1 MERFRPTK
9 NHCANDLTIL
19 FEFTKVVGNCWEW
32 LSYSDN
38 RSIIIANAQTLL
50 IQESAPLTDAFAE
63 ESKLYSA
70 SFFKTYE
77 RIMEHNP
84 LQKCF
89 APHIE
94 NFFAFIKAGKELQV
108 TYELLLVYKN
118 ICVDNPDNDINAIT
132 T

>member
-1 MERFRPTK
+1 
-9 NHCANDLTIL
+9 
-19 FEFTKVVGNCWEW
+19 
-32 LSYSDN
+32 
-38 RSIIIANAQTLL
+38 
-50 IQESAPLTDAFAE
+50 
-63 ESKLYSA
+63 
-70 SFFKTYE
+70 
-77 RIMEHNP
+77 MEHNP

-132 T
+132 TQVRQATTQHIKDDDVL